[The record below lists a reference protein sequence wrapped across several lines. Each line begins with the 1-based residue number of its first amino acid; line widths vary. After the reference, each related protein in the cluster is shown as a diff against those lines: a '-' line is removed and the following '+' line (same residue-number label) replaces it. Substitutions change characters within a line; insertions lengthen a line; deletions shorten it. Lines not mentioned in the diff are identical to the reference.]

1 MWLISG
7 EKMVKE
13 NKSARPVFGNEL
25 SLHNIAHNYVVH
37 VLDVKENDSNFR
49 NPVHLFHKSVI
60 IGSSSSSD
68 IARIIN
74 GFQHFTIP
82 QIANTYPRFLIVCVV
97 TPFPHSTPNNLVDN
111 DFSCDKK
118 SIIRKRFTRIGLLGN
133 QKGRGTLIHTCM
145 YINKKST

>member
-118 SIIRKRFTRIGLLGN
+118 ASYANDSHELDSLGIKKAEVLLY
-133 QKGRGTLIHTCM
+133 IHVCT
-145 YINKKST
+145 